1 MNPVSEPEAT
11 PESEAAL
18 SRAADLGVHLVPV
31 PTPFAV
37 GRVNCYLL
45 EGEPLTLI
53 DAGPKSERS
62 LERLESGIEAAGH
75 SIEDIELVVATHQHI
90 DHIGLIGTVA
100 ERSGAD
106 VAAIDISVDRLASF
120 TFGSQRD
127 DDLAVDLMVRNGV
140 PREIA
145 SALREVTAG
154 FRDWGSPVTVTHPVA
169 EGDTLRMGS
178 RDYEIFLR
186 PGHSPSDTLFWD
198 ADRGLMFGGD
208 HLLSHISSNPLIS
221 KPLVGEGVRTRAL
234 IDYRR
239 SLALT
244 KAQPVELMLS
254 GHGLPITDHAGL
266 IGKRLKSQDRR
277 SEKIFGLVAEG
288 KETAHSI
295 AEAIWGNIALTQ
307 AYLTLSEVIGH
318 LDILVDEGRVAV
330 NTDGEFD
337 RFEVDS

>member
-1 MNPVSEPEAT
+1 MSEPEAT
-11 PESEAAL
+11 PESEAVIAK
-18 SRAADLGVHLVPV
+18 AADQGVHLVAV

-45 EGEPLTLI
+45 EGDPLTLI
-53 DAGPKSERS
+53 DAGPRSDRS

-75 SIEDIELVVATHQHI
+75 KLEDIELVVATHQHI

-100 ERSGAD
+100 DRSGAE

-120 TFGSQRD
+120 TFGSERD

-140 PREIA
+140 PHEIA
-145 SALREVTAG
+145 KSLKELTAS
-154 FRDWGSPVTVTHPVA
+154 FRDWGSPVTVTQPVA
-169 EGDTLRMGS
+169 QGDKLRMGS
-178 RDYEIFLR
+178 RDYEVFLR

-198 ADRGLMFGGD
+198 AERGLMFAGD

-234 IDYRR
+234 IDYRK
-239 SLALT
+239 SLAQT
-244 KAQPVELMLS
+244 KTQPVELMLS
-254 GHGLPITDHAGL
+254 GHGLPITDHADL
-266 IGKRLKSQDRR
+266 IDKRVESQDRR
-277 SEKIFGLVAEG
+277 SEKIYGLVAQG
-288 KETAHSI
+288 NSTAHSI

-318 LDILVDEGRVAV
+318 LDILVEEGRVTV
-330 NTDGEFD
+330 VSDGEFD
-337 RFEVDS
+337 RFEVAG